1 MREKMS
7 LLQSRSS
14 LFRRSIFRRSI
25 YPKLILLGIIIICG
39 LFYFKYISQSSLI
52 NENIDNQQ
60 EVLLNNNNDENT
72 KKILNSDN
80 NKYERM
86 IQLDIAKQV
95 SKLGDNGKAVLLTGE
110 SKNIGAKQL
119 ASIALNEELSENLSY
134 NRTSP
139 DARNPLCKQQKFDHN
154 SLPTASVVVIFYNE
168 PYSVLLRTVHS
179 IINTA
184 HQRNLK
190 EIILVDDCS
199 TNVELLDKLDYYV
212 DSRFPLGL
220 VKIIRLK
227 NRYVFTYINF
237 YLFLKIFYIFLS
249 FFFFSSNSNY
259 TNFDFLCN

>member
-1 MREKMS
+1 MS
-7 LLQSRSS
+7 LLQSRS
-14 LFRRSIFRRSI
+14 LFRRTIFRRSV
-25 YPKLILLGIIIICG
+25 YPKLILLGIIVICG
-39 LFYFKYISQSSLI
+39 LFYFKYISQSSSNSI
-52 NENIDNQQ
+52 EN
-60 EVLLNNNNDENT
+60 NNNNDISNSKDIHQVLNGENT
-72 KKILNSDN
+72 KILNSDKL
-80 NKYERM
+80 KYERM
-86 IQLDIAKQV
+86 IQLDIVKQV
-95 SKLGDNGKAVLLTGE
+95 AKLGDNGKAVMLTGE

-212 DSRFPLGL
+212 ESRFPLGL

-227 NRYVFTYINF
+227 SRYV
-237 YLFLKIFYIFLS
+237 LS
-249 FFFFSSNSNY
+249 VYFFF
-259 TNFDFLCN
+259 

>member
-1 MREKMS
+1 MS
-7 LLQSRSS
+7 LLQSRS
-14 LFRRSIFRRSI
+14 LFRRTIFRRSV
-25 YPKLILLGIIIICG
+25 YPKLILLGIIVICG
-39 LFYFKYISQSSLI
+39 LFYFKYISQSSSNSI
-52 NENIDNQQ
+52 EN
-60 EVLLNNNNDENT
+60 NNNNDISNSKDIHQVLNGENT
-72 KKILNSDN
+72 KILNSDKL
-80 NKYERM
+80 KYERM
-86 IQLDIAKQV
+86 IQLDIVKQV
-95 SKLGDNGKAVLLTGE
+95 AKLGDNGKAVMLTGE

-212 DSRFPLGL
+212 ESRFPLGL

-227 NRYVFTYINF
+227 SRYVLSVYFF
-237 YLFLKIFYIFLS
+237 FLS
-249 FFFFSSNSNY
+249 YF
-259 TNFDFLCN
+259 